1 MAILLLII
9 YVSLFITVSNT
20 QALSI
25 EIPIEIIPKIEIKTA
40 SPTASIQPISTPAP
54 IEIVLPEPTTILP
67 IQVQIQEKEKI
78 QEVDIPEGPFKQPS
92 KVIIPKPLFGD
103 SEEPNFE
110 KLAERLRFITEF
122 EGTGDIDKRVAVAGR
137 RIKIATDE
145 GKTKLIDRGVTALV
159 EGNIV
164 FEKRPIKVL
173 PSDIKK
179 KIPGVK
185 KISLIDDDNPKY
197 LVNRELKGKIFGI
210 IPVQNILTDEINA
223 QTGKVTKQDKHWWW
237 KVFVRETG
245 ISLDEG
251 EACPL
256 SGPDWCR
263 AQLRCAVVQ
272 PGTVVPSD
280 VGECRLYPVAVHGK
294 IFVVTSE
301 GQTVSLHKRV
311 KNLPNVEVFDIKTYF
326 SSHPECGGSQVT
338 EISFDD
344 QGNFLINDLPQGVYD
359 IYSMITFASDRNH
372 PVAHPWI
379 FSVNDGS
386 EVQSINLS
394 GANYNENNQIRIL
407 KNGSSLPLLSPLCP

>member
-1 MAILLLII
+1 MAILLLIVF
-9 YVSLFITVSNT
+9 VSSFIVASNT

-25 EIPIEIIPKIEIKTA
+25 EIPIEIIPKIEIKTT

-54 IEIVLPEPTTILP
+54 REIVLPKPTIIP
-67 IQVQIQEKEKI
+67 IQVQIQQKERK
-78 QEVDIPEGPFKQPS
+78 QEVATSGGLFKQPS
-92 KVIIPKPLFGD
+92 KMITPKPLPG
-103 SEEPNFE
+103 EPNFE
-110 KLAERLRFITEF
+110 RLAERLRFITQF
-122 EGTGDIDKRVAVAGR
+122 ERTRDIDKRVAVAGR

-173 PSDIKK
+173 PSDVKK

-197 LVNRELKGKIFGI
+197 LVSRELRGKIFGI

-256 SGPDWCR
+256 SSPDWCR
-263 AQLRCAVVQ
+263 AQLKCVVVQ
-272 PGTVVPSD
+272 QGTVVPSD
-280 VGECRLYPVAVHGK
+280 VGECRLYPAAVHGK

-301 GQTVSLHKRV
+301 GQTISLHKRV
-311 KNLPNVEVFDIKTYF
+311 KNLPNVEVFDIRTYF
-326 SSHPECGGSQVT
+326 SSRPECGESQVT

-359 IYSMITFASDRNH
+359 IYSMITFASDPNH

-386 EVQSINLS
+386 EVQSISLS

-407 KNGSSLPLLSPLCP
+407 KNASSLPLPSSPCWQ